1 MAAAEHITNEV
12 GIPEVATGAVAG
24 AATAAMVP
32 IMFHKLAPATIKKV
46 TIERLAQHIINHS
59 HAIAEPLFYEFTKLK
74 PPPLEAIA
82 LKAWDEEAKTYVRNS
97 PALQDVIKKET
108 QKALT
113 ASANLEELSK
123 ASMWEKPLLAFNSL
137 STVGKV
143 GVGAIALAS
152 AFGVG
157 YAVNRW
163 RNGDETHV
171 ERLER
176 ERRAP
181 KSHTLADM

>member
-1 MAAAEHITNEV
+1 MAADEHIKKEV
-12 GIPEVATGAVAG
+12 GIAEVATGAVAG

-32 IMFHKLAPATIKKV
+32 VMFHKLAPETIKKV
-46 TIERLAQHIINHS
+46 TTERLEQQIIDKS
-59 HAIAEPLFYEFTKLK
+59 HDISKPLLDEFKRLK

-82 LKAWDEEAKTYVRNS
+82 SKAWDEEAKAYVRNS
-97 PALQDVIKKET
+97 PAMRDLIKKET
-108 QKALT
+108 QRALT

-143 GVGAIALAS
+143 CVGAIALAS
-152 AFGVG
+152 ALGVG
-157 YAVNRW
+157 YAINRW

-181 KSHTLADM
+181 KSPTLADM